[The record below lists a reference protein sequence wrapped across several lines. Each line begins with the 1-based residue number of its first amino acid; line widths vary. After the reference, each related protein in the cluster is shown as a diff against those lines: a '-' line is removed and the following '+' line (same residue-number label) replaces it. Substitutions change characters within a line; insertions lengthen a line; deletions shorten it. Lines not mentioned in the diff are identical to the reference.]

1 MTGKAPTA
9 FHEELTE
16 ARLRIVSEAL
26 LEILYDTEIELTTPL
41 DDGYTR
47 GTTTFGRQRN
57 AVIGLCQRGQ
67 YDWLKLTHGGMDVT
81 FEIGGVPCRFFADDP
96 ATPRKPG
103 FYRRNDSDQLFEI
116 ELDAPVMFRFV
127 VAKPQ
132 SLDDQADVYF
142 IGYDANQQEV
152 FRWQYSMSTP
162 VLASVDEAMPIEVPL
177 PRAAAKIRT
186 DEPRQDQAANG
197 NADLQD

>member
-1 MTGKAPTA
+1 MTGKPPAA
-9 FHEELTE
+9 FHKELTE

-26 LEILYDTEIELTTPL
+26 LEILYDTEVELTTPL

-57 AVIGLCQRGQ
+57 AVIDLCQRGK